1 MAADGGRRLG
11 RRLRGLTASIRVRTT
26 TAAVVVVGISLVIG
40 GMMMTG
46 LLRRALERD
55 VRTAAE
61 LRARDVVAIL
71 ESSGGPGS
79 LAVEDR
85 EDALIQVLDPAGQ
98 VVASS
103 PNVTG
108 LPPVADLDPGTWVEV
123 SATPIEDAPF
133 MVVAERAQGDFGEFT
148 VLVARSTDDL
158 AESTGRVSRLLAL
171 GGPLLLL
178 VVGLTTWRVVGRAL
192 APVEAI
198 RSEVDSISATELH
211 RRVGDPAGR
220 DEIARLAAT
229 MNRMLD
235 RLEAAQSRQRRF
247 VSDASHELRSPVAS
261 IRQHAEVALVHPERI
276 TTTELAQV
284 VLDEDLRVQHL
295 VEDLLLLARAD
306 EGTLASRRQ
315 SVDLDDLVFEVATQL
330 RTATGLRIDTTSVS
344 AGRVAGDQAQLRR
357 LLRNLGDNAARHA
370 RTKVGFSLGET
381 PAGTVLL
388 RVDDDGP
395 GVPEAERRRIF
406 ERFVR
411 LDDARSRDA
420 GGSGLG
426 LAIVAEIAAAHAGTV
441 TADASPLGGARFEVE
456 VPAHA
461 G

>member
-1 MAADGGRRLG
+1 
-11 RRLRGLTASIRVRTT
+11 
-26 TAAVVVVGISLVIG
+26 VVVVGLSLVIG
-40 GMMMTG
+40 GVMMTG

-55 VRTAAE
+55 VRTAAR
-61 LRARDVVAIL
+61 LRARDVASVL
-71 ESSGGPGS
+71 KTGSGPGS

-85 EDALIQVLDPAGQ
+85 EDSLIQVLDG
-98 VVASS
+98 VGRVIASS
-103 PNVTG
+103 PNMTG
-108 LPPVADLDPGTWVEV
+108 QRRVARVEPGQWRRL
-123 SATPIEDAPF
+123 SHTPIEDAPF
-133 MVVAERAQGDFGEFT
+133 IVVAEPAEAPSGTFT
-148 VLVARSTDDL
+148 VLVARSTDDVK
-158 AESTGRVSRLLAL
+158 ESTRKVSGLLAA
-171 GGPLLLL
+171 GSPLLLL
-178 VVGLTTWRVVGRAL
+178 IVGITTWRVVGRAL

-198 RSEVDSISATELH
+198 RSEVDSISAAELH
-211 RRVGDPAGR
+211 RRVGDPSGR

-235 RLEAAQSRQRRF
+235 RLELAQSRQRRF

-261 IRQHAEVALVHPERI
+261 IRQHAEVALTHPDRI

-315 SVDLDDLVFEVATQL
+315 PVDLDDLVFEVATQL
-330 RTATGLRIDTTSVS
+330 RTSGGLRIDTTSVS
-344 AGRVAGDQAQLRR
+344 AGRVAGDEAQLRR

-370 RTKVGFSLGET
+370 QAKVVFSLRET
-381 PAGTVLL
+381 TAGTVLL

-395 GVPEAERRRIF
+395 GVPEVERRRIF

-411 LDDARSRDA
+411 LDDARSRDT

-426 LAIVAEIAAAHAGTV
+426 LAIVAEIAAAHSATVSVAG
-441 TADASPLGGARFEVE
+441 SPLGGARFEVE
-456 VPAHA
+456 MPTHA
-461 G
+461 D